1 MDNEGV
7 GAGDVRVSSV
17 DEKLK
22 RLRESLLGLES
33 VVVAFSGGVDSA
45 LLLKMCCDVL
55 GDRVLAVTADSP
67 IHPAQEMDGAART
80 AESLRVKHLVVR
92 TTELRN
98 PRFAANSPDR
108 CYHCKKGL
116 LQALKGIAAADG
128 FLNIVEG
135 SNADDLDD
143 YRPGAKAG
151 DEMGV
156 RRPLQEAGLT
166 KGDIR
171 AISKDLGLPTWD
183 KPSLACLAS
192 RIPYGSPVTLE
203 ALASIDAAEAFI
215 RSLGIAQVRVRHH
228 GQTARIEV
236 DPEDLEKL
244 ARGTNRLRIVNQL
257 RGLGYIYVTLDLAGY
272 RTGSLNEGVPL

>member
-1 MDNEGV
+1 MAYLED
-7 GAGDVRVSSV
+7 
-17 DEKLK
+17 KLLK
-22 RLRESLLGLES
+22 LRESLSRLQS
-33 VVVAFSGGVDSA
+33 AVVAFSGGVDST

-67 IHPAQEMDGAART
+67 IHPAQEMDSAVKT

-92 TTELRN
+92 TAELRN

-108 CYHCKKGL
+108 CYHCKKAL
-116 LQALKGIAAADG
+116 FQALREIATADG
-128 FLNIVEG
+128 LLNIVEG

-143 YRPGAKAG
+143 YRPGARAG

-171 AISKDLGLPTWD
+171 ALSKDLGLPTWD
-183 KPSLACLAS
+183 RPSLACLAS
-192 RIPYGSPVTLE
+192 RIPYGNPITPEV
-203 ALASIDAAEAFI
+203 LASIDAAEAFI

-244 ARGTNRLRIVNQL
+244 ARGTNRLRVVNQL

-272 RTGSLNEGVPL
+272 RMGSLNEGVPL